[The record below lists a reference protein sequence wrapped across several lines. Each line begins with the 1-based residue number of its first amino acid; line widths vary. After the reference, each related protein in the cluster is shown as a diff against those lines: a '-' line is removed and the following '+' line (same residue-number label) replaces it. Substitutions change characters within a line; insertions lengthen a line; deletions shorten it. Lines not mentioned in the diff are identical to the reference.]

1 MQQITKLMREA
12 FISGTPFRRDNTEV
26 RVTDYSVSIYLFGN
40 KIASRRIGLGLLA
53 DANNPIGP
61 SSPYE
66 FTITTCGW
74 PTNTTKDRLNA
85 LPNVHIHQLKGMW
98 YLNGEK
104 WDGSNCVVCWK

>member
-1 MQQITKLMREA
+1 MQKITQLMRDA
-12 FISGTPFRRDNTEV
+12 FIDGTPFRRDNTEV

-40 KIASRRIGLGLLA
+40 KIASRRHGLGLLFDVA
-53 DANNPIGP
+53 KPNELEI
-61 SSPYE
+61 S
-66 FTITTCGW
+66 TCGW

-85 LPNVHIHQLKGMW
+85 LPNVRINQLKGMW